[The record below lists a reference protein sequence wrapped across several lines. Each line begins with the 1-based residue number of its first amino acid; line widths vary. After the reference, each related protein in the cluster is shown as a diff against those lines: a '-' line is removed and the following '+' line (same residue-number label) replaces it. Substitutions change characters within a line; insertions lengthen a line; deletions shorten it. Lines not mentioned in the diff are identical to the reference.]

1 MSQQFLKLVSF
12 PRTKLFLQ
20 KKQRWYQMGRKTY
33 FKQKDRFLQKSILE
47 QNKTGFFARYIYSA
61 HYSELCFAINIFRTL

>member
-1 MSQQFLKLVSF
+1 MSQQFLKLVSRI
-12 PRTKLFLQ
+12 PEN
-20 KKQRWYQMGRKTY
+20 KTIFAKETDLVSNGEKN

>member
-1 MSQQFLKLVSF
+1 MSQQFLKLVSRIPENKAIF
-12 PRTKLFLQ
+12 AKETDLVSNGEKN
-20 KKQRWYQMGRKTY
+20 